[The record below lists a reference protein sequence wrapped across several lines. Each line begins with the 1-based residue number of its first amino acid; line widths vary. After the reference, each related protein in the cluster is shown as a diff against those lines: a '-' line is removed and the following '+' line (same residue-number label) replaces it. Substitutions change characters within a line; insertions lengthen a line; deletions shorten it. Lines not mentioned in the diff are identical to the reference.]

1 MLNKN
6 KYREQKKKS
15 HCIHDIEL
23 PFNIKRGLGIPFTGR
38 GVVVMIL
45 R

>member
-15 HCIHDIEL
+15 YCIHVDLSVCHNVES
-23 PFNIKRGLGIPFTGR
+23 
-38 GVVVMIL
+38 VVEHQ
-45 R
+45 